1 MKKTL
6 LRALLPLV
14 AASAA
19 TAAEPAAEEI
29 GFEEFFTSGFEQTA
43 PLREM
48 LFDLSDVDGN
58 KKLSTREFRQS
69 IQGATQQT
77 DTFSPAEQQQLL
89 DEMMKKFAAAD
100 SDKDGFL
107 NREQGDA
114 LFAEYLKQN
123 ARRQFDKM
131 DSNKNGFLSFE
142 EQIDFYRQQT
152 EVYSPENL
160 DQKLD
165 ELNRQLKEMS
175 LKLDKME
182 ENPDVAAKHFLQ
194 NSIREQSAEEFY
206 IMDTDHNKMLTRQ
219 EYIDYTL
226 REQPELFTGSVD
238 DKDLAGALFDEMD
251 QNHRG
256 YLNEKEYVEAS
267 VRSVIEPISDE
278 LIDTEN

>member
-29 GFEEFFTSGFEQTA
+29 GFEEFFTSGFEKTA

-142 EQIDFYRQQT
+142 EQIDFSRRRM
-152 EVYSPENL
+152 EAFSSENL
-160 DQKLD
+160 AQKLE
-165 ELNRQLKEMS
+165 ELNLQ
-175 LKLDKME
+175 LDKMA
-182 ENPDVAAKHFLQ
+182 ENPAAAANRFLQ
-194 NSIREQSAEEFY
+194 NTVREQAAEEFF
-206 IMDTDHNKMLTRQ
+206 IMDTDRNNLLTKQ

>member
-29 GFEEFFTSGFEQTA
+29 GFEEFFTSGFEKTT

-100 SDKDGFL
+100 SDNDGFL

-114 LFAEYLKQN
+114 LFADYLKQN
-123 ARRQFDKM
+123 ARRQFDNM

-142 EQIDFYRQQT
+142 EQIDFSRRRM
-152 EVYSPENL
+152 EAFSSENL
-160 DQKLD
+160 AQKLE
-165 ELNRQLKEMS
+165 ELNLQ
-175 LKLDKME
+175 LDKMA
-182 ENPDVAAKHFLQ
+182 ENPAAAANLFLQ
-194 NSIREQSAEEFY
+194 NTVREQAAEEFF
-206 IMDTDHNKMLTRQ
+206 IMDTDRNNLLTKQ

-238 DKDLAGALFDEMD
+238 DKDLAGDLFDEMD

-256 YLNEKEYVEAS
+256 YLNEKEYVDAS
-267 VRSVIEPISDE
+267 VRSVLEPISDE

>member
-6 LRALLPLV
+6 LWALLPLV

-19 TAAEPAAEEI
+19 AAAEPAAEEI
-29 GFEEFFTSGFEQTA
+29 GFEEFFTSGFEKTA

-69 IQGATQQT
+69 IQGATQQSG
-77 DTFSPAEQQQLL
+77 TFSAEEQQQLL

-114 LFAEYLKQN
+114 LFADYLKQN
-123 ARRQFDKM
+123 ARRQFDNM

-142 EQIDFYRQQT
+142 EQIDFSRRRM
-152 EVYSPENL
+152 EAFSSENL
-160 DQKLD
+160 AQKLE
-165 ELNRQLKEMS
+165 ELNLQ
-175 LKLDKME
+175 LDKMA
-182 ENPDVAAKHFLQ
+182 ENPAEAANLFLQ
-194 NSIREQSAEEFY
+194 NTVREQAAEEFF
-206 IMDTDHNKMLTRQ
+206 IMDTDRNNLLTKQ

-238 DKDLAGALFDEMD
+238 DKDLAGDLFDEMD

-256 YLNEKEYVEAS
+256 YLNEKEYVDAS

>member
-6 LRALLPLV
+6 LWALLPLV

-29 GFEEFFTSGFEQTA
+29 GFEEFFTSGFEKTA

-114 LFAEYLKQN
+114 LFADYLKQN
-123 ARRQFDKM
+123 ARRQFDNM

-142 EQIDFYRQQT
+142 EQIDFSRRRM
-152 EVYSPENL
+152 EDFSSENL
-160 DQKLD
+160 AQKLE
-165 ELNRQLKEMS
+165 ELNLQ
-175 LKLDKME
+175 LDKMAE
-182 ENPDVAAKHFLQ
+182 DPAAAANLFLQ
-194 NSIREQSAEEFY
+194 NTVREQAAEEFF
-206 IMDTDHNKMLTRQ
+206 IMDTDRNNLLTKQ

-238 DKDLAGALFDEMD
+238 DKDLAGDLFDEMD

>member
-29 GFEEFFTSGFEQTA
+29 GFEEFFTSGFEKTA

-69 IQGATQQT
+69 IQGATQQSG
-77 DTFSPAEQQQLL
+77 TFSAEEQQQLL

-100 SDKDGFL
+100 SDNDGFL

-123 ARRQFDKM
+123 ARRQFDNM

-142 EQIDFYRQQT
+142 EQIDFSRRRM
-152 EVYSPENL
+152 EAFSSENL
-160 DQKLD
+160 AQKLE
-165 ELNRQLKEMS
+165 ELNLQ
-175 LKLDKME
+175 LDKMA
-182 ENPDVAAKHFLQ
+182 ENPAAAANRFLQ
-194 NSIREQSAEEFY
+194 NTVREQAAEEFF
-206 IMDTDHNKMLTRQ
+206 IMDTDRNNLLTKQ

-238 DKDLAGALFDEMD
+238 DKDLAGDLFDEMD

-256 YLNEKEYVEAS
+256 YLNEKEYVDAS

>member
-19 TAAEPAAEEI
+19 TAAEPAAVEI

-114 LFAEYLKQN
+114 LFADYLKQN

-142 EQIDFYRQQT
+142 EQIDFSRRRM
-152 EVYSPENL
+152 EAFSSENL
-160 DQKLD
+160 DQKLE
-165 ELNRQLKEMS
+165 ELNLQ
-175 LKLDKME
+175 LDKMA
-182 ENPDVAAKHFLQ
+182 ENPAAAANRFLQ
-194 NSIREQSAEEFY
+194 NTVREQAAEEFF
-206 IMDTDHNKMLTRQ
+206 IMDKDRNNMLTKQ
-219 EYIDYTL
+219 EYIDHML
-226 REQPELFTGSVD
+226 REQPELFTGSAD

-256 YLNEKEYVEAS
+256 YLNEKEYVDAS

>member
-6 LRALLPLV
+6 LWALLPLV

-29 GFEEFFTSGFEQTA
+29 GFEEFFTSGFEKTA

-114 LFAEYLKQN
+114 LFADYLKQN

-142 EQIDFYRQQT
+142 EQIDFSRRRM
-152 EVYSPENL
+152 EAFSSENL
-160 DQKLD
+160 AQKLE
-165 ELNRQLKEMS
+165 ELNLQ
-175 LKLDKME
+175 LDKMA
-182 ENPDVAAKHFLQ
+182 ENPAAAANLFLQ
-194 NSIREQSAEEFY
+194 NTVREQAAEEFF
-206 IMDTDHNKMLTRQ
+206 IMDTDRNNLLTKQ

-238 DKDLAGALFDEMD
+238 DKDLAGDLFDEMD

-256 YLNEKEYVEAS
+256 YLNEKEYVDAS

>member
-29 GFEEFFTSGFEQTA
+29 GFDEFFTNGFEQTA

-142 EQIDFYRQQT
+142 EQIDFSRRRM
-152 EVYSPENL
+152 EAFSSENL
-160 DQKLD
+160 DQKLE
-165 ELNRQLKEMS
+165 ELNLQ
-175 LKLDKME
+175 LDKMA
-182 ENPDVAAKHFLQ
+182 ENPAAAANRFLQ
-194 NSIREQSAEEFY
+194 NTVREQAAEEFF
-206 IMDTDHNKMLTRQ
+206 IMDTDRNNLLTKQ

-256 YLNEKEYVEAS
+256 YLNEKEYVDAS
-267 VRSVIEPISDE
+267 VRSVIEPIADE

>member
-29 GFEEFFTSGFEQTA
+29 GFEEFFTSGFEKTA

-100 SDKDGFL
+100 SDNDGFL

-114 LFAEYLKQN
+114 LFADYLKQN
-123 ARRQFDKM
+123 IRRQFDNM

-142 EQIDFYRQQT
+142 EQIDFSRRRM
-152 EVYSPENL
+152 EAFSSENL
-160 DQKLD
+160 AQKLE
-165 ELNRQLKEMS
+165 ELNLQ
-175 LKLDKME
+175 LDKMA
-182 ENPDVAAKHFLQ
+182 ENPAAAANLFLQ
-194 NSIREQSAEEFY
+194 NTVREQAAEEFF
-206 IMDTDHNKMLTRQ
+206 IMDTDRNNLLTKQ

-256 YLNEKEYVEAS
+256 YLNEKEYVDAS

>member
-29 GFEEFFTSGFEQTA
+29 GFEEFFTSGFEKTA

-100 SDKDGFL
+100 SDNDGFL

-114 LFAEYLKQN
+114 LFADYLKQN
-123 ARRQFDKM
+123 ARRQFDNM

-142 EQIDFYRQQT
+142 EQIDFSRRRM
-152 EVYSPENL
+152 EAFSSENL
-160 DQKLD
+160 AQKLE
-165 ELNRQLKEMS
+165 ELNLQ
-175 LKLDKME
+175 LDKMA
-182 ENPDVAAKHFLQ
+182 ENPAEAANLFLQ
-194 NSIREQSAEEFY
+194 NTVREQAAEEFF
-206 IMDTDHNKMLTRQ
+206 IMDTDRNNLLTKQ

-238 DKDLAGALFDEMD
+238 DKDLAGDLFDEMD

>member
-29 GFEEFFTSGFEQTA
+29 GFEEFFTSGFEKTA

-142 EQIDFYRQQT
+142 EQIDFSRRRM
-152 EVYSPENL
+152 EAFSSENL
-160 DQKLD
+160 AQKLE
-165 ELNRQLKEMS
+165 ELNLQ
-175 LKLDKME
+175 LDKMA
-182 ENPDVAAKHFLQ
+182 ENPAAAANRFLQ
-194 NSIREQSAEEFY
+194 NTVREQAAEEFF
-206 IMDTDHNKMLTRQ
+206 IMDTDRNNLLTKQ

-256 YLNEKEYVEAS
+256 YLNEKEYVDAS

>member
-29 GFEEFFTSGFEQTA
+29 GFEEFFTSGFEKTA

-123 ARRQFDKM
+123 VRRQFDNM

-142 EQIDFYRQQT
+142 EQIDFSRRRM
-152 EVYSPENL
+152 EAFSSENL
-160 DQKLD
+160 AQKLE
-165 ELNRQLKEMS
+165 ELNLQ
-175 LKLDKME
+175 LDKMA
-182 ENPDVAAKHFLQ
+182 ENPAAAANLFLQ
-194 NSIREQSAEEFY
+194 NTVREQAAEEFF
-206 IMDTDHNKMLTRQ
+206 IMDTDRNNLLTKQ
-219 EYIDYTL
+219 EYIVCRLQERDVIVQPNSRL
-226 REQPELFTGSVD
+226 FKAMRDGIREILSELKRIEKSSDVTNEMLD
-238 DKDLAGALFDEMD
+238 TINLLAKTYHDLE
-251 QNHRG
+251 
-256 YLNEKEYVEAS
+256 EK
-267 VRSVIEPISDE
+267 
-278 LIDTEN
+278 

>member
-29 GFEEFFTSGFEQTA
+29 GFEEFFTSGFEKTA

-100 SDKDGFL
+100 SDNDGFL

-123 ARRQFDKM
+123 ARRQFYKM

-142 EQIDFYRQQT
+142 EQIDFSRRRM
-152 EVYSPENL
+152 EAFSSENL
-160 DQKLD
+160 AQKLE
-165 ELNRQLKEMS
+165 ELNLQ
-175 LKLDKME
+175 LDKMA
-182 ENPDVAAKHFLQ
+182 ENPAEAANLFLQ
-194 NSIREQSAEEFY
+194 NTVREQAAEEFF
-206 IMDTDHNKMLTRQ
+206 IMDTDRNNLLTKQ

-238 DKDLAGALFDEMD
+238 DKDLAGDLFDEMD

>member
-29 GFEEFFTSGFEQTA
+29 GFDEFFTNGFEQTA

-142 EQIDFYRQQT
+142 EQIDFSRRRM
-152 EVYSPENL
+152 EAFSSENL
-160 DQKLD
+160 DQKLE
-165 ELNRQLKEMS
+165 ELNLQ
-175 LKLDKME
+175 LDKMA
-182 ENPDVAAKHFLQ
+182 ENPAAAANRFLQ
-194 NSIREQSAEEFY
+194 NTVREQAAEEFF
-206 IMDTDHNKMLTRQ
+206 IMDTDRNNLLTKQ

-256 YLNEKEYVEAS
+256 YLNEKEYVDAS

>member
-6 LRALLPLV
+6 LWALLPLV

-29 GFEEFFTSGFEQTA
+29 GFEEFFTSGFEKTA

-69 IQGATQQT
+69 IQGATQQSG
-77 DTFSPAEQQQLL
+77 TFSAEEQQQLL

-114 LFAEYLKQN
+114 LFADYLKQN

-142 EQIDFYRQQT
+142 EQIDFSRRRM
-152 EVYSPENL
+152 EAFSSENL
-160 DQKLD
+160 AQKLE
-165 ELNRQLKEMS
+165 ELNLQ
-175 LKLDKME
+175 LDKMA
-182 ENPDVAAKHFLQ
+182 ENPAAAANLFLQ
-194 NSIREQSAEEFY
+194 NTVREQAAEEFF
-206 IMDTDHNKMLTRQ
+206 IMDTDRNNLLTRQ

-238 DKDLAGALFDEMD
+238 DKDLAGDLFDEMD

>member
-29 GFEEFFTSGFEQTA
+29 GFEEFFTSGFEKTA

-114 LFAEYLKQN
+114 LFADYLKQN
-123 ARRQFDKM
+123 ARRQFDNM

-142 EQIDFYRQQT
+142 EQIDFSRRRM
-152 EVYSPENL
+152 EAFSSENL
-160 DQKLD
+160 AQKLE
-165 ELNRQLKEMS
+165 ELNLQ
-175 LKLDKME
+175 LDKMA
-182 ENPDVAAKHFLQ
+182 ENPAAAANLFLQ
-194 NSIREQSAEEFY
+194 NTVREQAAEEFF
-206 IMDTDHNKMLTRQ
+206 IMDTDRNNLLTKQ

-238 DKDLAGALFDEMD
+238 DKDLAGDLFDEMD

-256 YLNEKEYVEAS
+256 YLNEKEYVDAS

>member
-29 GFEEFFTSGFEQTA
+29 GFEEFFTSGFEKTA

-100 SDKDGFL
+100 SDNDGFL

-114 LFAEYLKQN
+114 LFADYLKQN
-123 ARRQFDKM
+123 ARRQFDNM

-142 EQIDFYRQQT
+142 EQIDFSRRRM
-152 EVYSPENL
+152 EDFSSENL
-160 DQKLD
+160 AQKLE
-165 ELNRQLKEMS
+165 ELNLQ
-175 LKLDKME
+175 LDKMA
-182 ENPDVAAKHFLQ
+182 ENPAAAANLFLQ
-194 NSIREQSAEEFY
+194 NTVREQAAEEFF
-206 IMDTDHNKMLTRQ
+206 IMDTDRNNLLTKQ

-238 DKDLAGALFDEMD
+238 DKDLAGDLFDEMD

-256 YLNEKEYVEAS
+256 YLNEKEYVDAS

>member
-29 GFEEFFTSGFEQTA
+29 GFEEFFTSGFEKTA

-69 IQGATQQT
+69 IQGATQQSG
-77 DTFSPAEQQQLL
+77 TFSAEEQQQLL

-114 LFAEYLKQN
+114 LFADYLKQN
-123 ARRQFDKM
+123 ARRQFDNM

-142 EQIDFYRQQT
+142 EQIDFSRRRM
-152 EVYSPENL
+152 EDFSSENL
-160 DQKLD
+160 AQKLE
-165 ELNRQLKEMS
+165 ELNLQ
-175 LKLDKME
+175 LDKMA
-182 ENPDVAAKHFLQ
+182 ENPAAAANLFLQ
-194 NSIREQSAEEFY
+194 NTVREQAAEEFF
-206 IMDTDHNKMLTRQ
+206 IMDTDRNNLLTKQ

-238 DKDLAGALFDEMD
+238 DKDLAGDLFDEMD

-256 YLNEKEYVEAS
+256 YLNEKEYVDAS

>member
-19 TAAEPAAEEI
+19 TAAEPAVEEI
-29 GFEEFFTSGFEQTA
+29 GFEEFFTSGFEKTA

-100 SDKDGFL
+100 SDNDGFL
-107 NREQGDA
+107 NHEQGDA
-114 LFAEYLKQN
+114 LFADYLKQN
-123 ARRQFDKM
+123 ARRQFDNM

-142 EQIDFYRQQT
+142 EQIDFSRRRM
-152 EVYSPENL
+152 EAFSSENL
-160 DQKLD
+160 AQKLE
-165 ELNRQLKEMS
+165 ELNLQ
-175 LKLDKME
+175 LDKMA
-182 ENPDVAAKHFLQ
+182 ENPVAAANLFLQ
-194 NSIREQSAEEFY
+194 NTVREQAAEEFF
-206 IMDTDHNKMLTRQ
+206 IMDTDRNNLLTKQ

-238 DKDLAGALFDEMD
+238 DKDLAGDLFDEMD

>member
-29 GFEEFFTSGFEQTA
+29 GFEEFFTSGFEKTA

-69 IQGATQQT
+69 IQGATQQSG
-77 DTFSPAEQQQLL
+77 TFSAEEQQQLL

-100 SDKDGFL
+100 SDNDGFL

-114 LFAEYLKQN
+114 LFADYLKQN
-123 ARRQFDKM
+123 ARRQFDNM

-142 EQIDFYRQQT
+142 EQIDFSRRRM
-152 EVYSPENL
+152 EAFSSENL
-160 DQKLD
+160 AQKLE
-165 ELNRQLKEMS
+165 ELNLQ
-175 LKLDKME
+175 LDKMA
-182 ENPDVAAKHFLQ
+182 ENPAAAANLFLQ
-194 NSIREQSAEEFY
+194 NTVREQAAEEFF
-206 IMDTDHNKMLTRQ
+206 IMDTDRNNLLTKQ

-256 YLNEKEYVEAS
+256 YLNEKEYVDAS

>member
-29 GFEEFFTSGFEQTA
+29 GFEEFFTSGFEKTA

-100 SDKDGFL
+100 SDNDGFL

-114 LFAEYLKQN
+114 LFADYLKQN
-123 ARRQFDKM
+123 ARRQFDNM

-142 EQIDFYRQQT
+142 EQIDFSRRRM
-152 EVYSPENL
+152 EAFSSENL
-160 DQKLD
+160 AQKLE
-165 ELNRQLKEMS
+165 ELNLQ
-175 LKLDKME
+175 LDKMA
-182 ENPDVAAKHFLQ
+182 ENPAAAANLFLQ
-194 NSIREQSAEEFY
+194 NTVREQAAEEFF
-206 IMDTDHNKMLTRQ
+206 IMDTDHNNLLTKQ

-238 DKDLAGALFDEMD
+238 DKDLAGDLFDEMD

-256 YLNEKEYVEAS
+256 YLNEKEYVDAS

>member
-29 GFEEFFTSGFEQTA
+29 GFEEFFTSGFEKTA

-100 SDKDGFL
+100 SDNDGFL

-114 LFAEYLKQN
+114 LFADYLKQN
-123 ARRQFDKM
+123 ARRQFDNM

-142 EQIDFYRQQT
+142 EQIDFSRRRM
-152 EVYSPENL
+152 EAFSSENL
-160 DQKLD
+160 AQKLE
-165 ELNRQLKEMS
+165 ELNLQ
-175 LKLDKME
+175 LDKMA
-182 ENPDVAAKHFLQ
+182 ENPAEAANLFLQ
-194 NSIREQSAEEFY
+194 NTVREQAAEEFF
-206 IMDTDHNKMLTRQ
+206 IMDTDRNNLLTKQ

-238 DKDLAGALFDEMD
+238 DKDLAGDLFDEMD

-267 VRSVIEPISDE
+267 VRSVLEPISDE

>member
-29 GFEEFFTSGFEQTA
+29 GFEEFFTSGFEKTA

-100 SDKDGFL
+100 SDNDGFL

-114 LFAEYLKQN
+114 LFADYLKQN
-123 ARRQFDKM
+123 ARRQFDNM

-142 EQIDFYRQQT
+142 EQIDFSRRRM
-152 EVYSPENL
+152 EAFSSENL
-160 DQKLD
+160 AQKLE
-165 ELNRQLKEMS
+165 ELNLQ
-175 LKLDKME
+175 LDKMA
-182 ENPDVAAKHFLQ
+182 ENPAAAANLFLQ
-194 NSIREQSAEEFY
+194 NTVREQAAEEFF
-206 IMDTDHNKMLTRQ
+206 IMDTDRNNLLTKQ

-238 DKDLAGALFDEMD
+238 DKDLAGDLFDEMD

-256 YLNEKEYVEAS
+256 YLNEKEYVDAS

>member
-29 GFEEFFTSGFEQTA
+29 GFEEFFTSGFEKTA

-142 EQIDFYRQQT
+142 EQIDFSRRRM
-152 EVYSPENL
+152 EAFSSENL
-160 DQKLD
+160 AQKLE
-165 ELNRQLKEMS
+165 ELNLQ
-175 LKLDKME
+175 LDKMA
-182 ENPDVAAKHFLQ
+182 ENPAAAANRFLQ
-194 NSIREQSAEEFY
+194 NTVREQAAEEFF
-206 IMDTDHNKMLTRQ
+206 IMDTDRNNLLTKQ

-256 YLNEKEYVEAS
+256 YLNEKEYVDAS
-267 VRSVIEPISDE
+267 VRSVIEPVSDE

>member
-29 GFEEFFTSGFEQTA
+29 GFEEFFTNGFEQTA

-142 EQIDFYRQQT
+142 EQIDFSRRRM
-152 EVYSPENL
+152 EAFSSENL
-160 DQKLD
+160 DQKLE
-165 ELNRQLKEMS
+165 ELNLQ
-175 LKLDKME
+175 LDKMA
-182 ENPDVAAKHFLQ
+182 ENPAA
-194 NSIREQSAEEFY
+194 A
-206 IMDTDHNKMLTRQ
+206 
-219 EYIDYTL
+219 
-226 REQPELFTGSVD
+226 
-238 DKDLAGALFDEMD
+238 A
-251 QNHRG
+251 HR
-256 YLNEKEYVEAS
+256 
-267 VRSVIEPISDE
+267 I
-278 LIDTEN
+278 

>member
-29 GFEEFFTSGFEQTA
+29 GFEEFFTSGFEKTA

-100 SDKDGFL
+100 SDNDGFL

-114 LFAEYLKQN
+114 LFADYLKQN
-123 ARRQFDKM
+123 ARRQFDNM

-142 EQIDFYRQQT
+142 EQIDFSRRRM
-152 EVYSPENL
+152 EAFSSENL
-160 DQKLD
+160 AQKLE
-165 ELNRQLKEMS
+165 ELNLQ
-175 LKLDKME
+175 LDKMA
-182 ENPDVAAKHFLQ
+182 ENPAEAANLFLQ
-194 NSIREQSAEEFY
+194 NTVREQAAEEFF
-206 IMDTDHNKMLTRQ
+206 ILDTDRNNLLTKQ

-238 DKDLAGALFDEMD
+238 DKDLAGDLFDEMD

>member
-29 GFEEFFTSGFEQTA
+29 GFEEFFTNGFEQTA

-48 LFDLSDVDGN
+48 LFDLSDVDSN

-69 IQGATQQT
+69 IQGAMQQT

-89 DEMMKKFAAAD
+89 GEMMKKFTAAD

-107 NREQGDA
+107 NREQSNA

-123 ARRQFDKM
+123 VRRQFDNM

-142 EQIDFYRQQT
+142 EQIDFSRRRM
-152 EVYSPENL
+152 EAFSSENL
-160 DQKLD
+160 AQKLE
-165 ELNRQLKEMS
+165 ELNLQ
-175 LKLDKME
+175 LDKMA
-182 ENPDVAAKHFLQ
+182 ENPAAAANLFLQ
-194 NSIREQSAEEFY
+194 NTVREQAAEEFF
-206 IMDTDHNKMLTRQ
+206 IMDTDRNNLLTKQ

-256 YLNEKEYVEAS
+256 YLNEKEYVDAS

>member
-29 GFEEFFTSGFEQTA
+29 GFEEFFTSGFEQTE

-100 SDKDGFL
+100 SDNDGFL

-114 LFAEYLKQN
+114 LFADYLKQN

-142 EQIDFYRQQT
+142 EQIDFSRRRM
-152 EVYSPENL
+152 EAFSSENL
-160 DQKLD
+160 AQKLE
-165 ELNRQLKEMS
+165 ELNLQ
-175 LKLDKME
+175 LDKMA
-182 ENPDVAAKHFLQ
+182 ENPAAAANRFLQ

-219 EYIDYTL
+219 EYIDYMI

-256 YLNEKEYVEAS
+256 YLNEKEYVDAS

>member
-29 GFEEFFTSGFEQTA
+29 GFDEFFTNGFEQTA

-100 SDKDGFL
+100 SDNDGFL

-114 LFAEYLKQN
+114 LFADYLKQN
-123 ARRQFDKM
+123 ARRQFDNM

-142 EQIDFYRQQT
+142 EQIDFSRRRM
-152 EVYSPENL
+152 EAFSSENL
-160 DQKLD
+160 AQKLE
-165 ELNRQLKEMS
+165 ELNLQ
-175 LKLDKME
+175 LDKMA
-182 ENPDVAAKHFLQ
+182 ENPAAAANRFLQ
-194 NSIREQSAEEFY
+194 NTVREQAAEEFF
-206 IMDTDHNKMLTRQ
+206 IMDTDRNNLLTKQ

-256 YLNEKEYVEAS
+256 YLNEKEYVDAS

>member
-29 GFEEFFTSGFEQTA
+29 GFEEFFTSGFEKTA

-100 SDKDGFL
+100 SDNDGFL

-114 LFAEYLKQN
+114 LFADYLKQN
-123 ARRQFDKM
+123 ARRQFDNM

-142 EQIDFYRQQT
+142 EQIDFSRRRM
-152 EVYSPENL
+152 EAFSSENL
-160 DQKLD
+160 AQKLE
-165 ELNRQLKEMS
+165 ELNLQ
-175 LKLDKME
+175 LDKMA
-182 ENPDVAAKHFLQ
+182 ENPAAAANLFLQ
-194 NSIREQSAEEFY
+194 NTVREQAAEEFF
-206 IMDTDHNKMLTRQ
+206 IMDTDRNNLLTKQ

-256 YLNEKEYVEAS
+256 YLNEKEYVDAS

>member
-29 GFEEFFTSGFEQTA
+29 GFEEFFTSGFEKTA

-114 LFAEYLKQN
+114 LFADYLKQN
-123 ARRQFDKM
+123 ARRQFDNM

-142 EQIDFYRQQT
+142 EQIDFSRRRM
-152 EVYSPENL
+152 EAFSSENL
-160 DQKLD
+160 AQKLE
-165 ELNRQLKEMS
+165 ELNLQ
-175 LKLDKME
+175 LDKMT
-182 ENPDVAAKHFLQ
+182 ENPAAAANLFLQ
-194 NSIREQSAEEFY
+194 NTVREQAAEEFF
-206 IMDTDHNKMLTRQ
+206 IMDTDRNNLLTKQ

-226 REQPELFTGSVD
+226 REQPELFTGSAD
-238 DKDLAGALFDEMD
+238 DKDLAGDLFDEMD

>member
-29 GFEEFFTSGFEQTA
+29 GFEEFFTSGFEKTA

-114 LFAEYLKQN
+114 LFADYLKQN
-123 ARRQFDKM
+123 IRRQFDNM

-142 EQIDFYRQQT
+142 EQIDFSRRRM
-152 EVYSPENL
+152 EAFSSENL
-160 DQKLD
+160 VQKLE
-165 ELNRQLKEMS
+165 ELNLQ
-175 LKLDKME
+175 LDKMA
-182 ENPDVAAKHFLQ
+182 ENPAAAANRFLQ
-194 NSIREQSAEEFY
+194 NTVREQAAEEFF
-206 IMDTDHNKMLTRQ
+206 IMDTDRNNLLTKQ

-256 YLNEKEYVEAS
+256 YLNEKEYVDAS
-267 VRSVIEPISDE
+267 VRSVLEPISDE

>member
-6 LRALLPLV
+6 LWALLPLV

-29 GFEEFFTSGFEQTA
+29 GFEEFFTSGFEKTA

-100 SDKDGFL
+100 SDNDGFL

-114 LFAEYLKQN
+114 LFADYLKQN
-123 ARRQFDKM
+123 ARRQFDNM

-142 EQIDFYRQQT
+142 EQIDFSRRRM
-152 EVYSPENL
+152 EAFSSENL
-160 DQKLD
+160 AQKLE
-165 ELNRQLKEMS
+165 ELNLQ
-175 LKLDKME
+175 LDKMA
-182 ENPDVAAKHFLQ
+182 ENPAAAANLFLQ
-194 NSIREQSAEEFY
+194 NTVREQAAEEFF
-206 IMDTDHNKMLTRQ
+206 IMDTDRNNLLTKQ

-256 YLNEKEYVEAS
+256 YLNEKEYVDAS

>member
-6 LRALLPLV
+6 LWALLPLV

-29 GFEEFFTSGFEQTA
+29 GFEEFFTSGFEKTA

-77 DTFSPAEQQQLL
+77 DTFSAEEQQQLL

-142 EQIDFYRQQT
+142 EQIDFSRRRM
-152 EVYSPENL
+152 EAFSSENL
-160 DQKLD
+160 AQKLE
-165 ELNRQLKEMS
+165 ELNLQ
-175 LKLDKME
+175 LDKMA
-182 ENPDVAAKHFLQ
+182 ENPAAAANRFLQ
-194 NSIREQSAEEFY
+194 NTVREQAAEEFF
-206 IMDTDHNKMLTRQ
+206 IMDTDRNNLLTKQ

-256 YLNEKEYVEAS
+256 YLNEKEYVDAS

>member
-29 GFEEFFTSGFEQTA
+29 GFEEFFTSGFEKTA

-100 SDKDGFL
+100 SDNDGFL

-114 LFAEYLKQN
+114 LFADYLKQN

-142 EQIDFYRQQT
+142 EQIDFSRRRM
-152 EVYSPENL
+152 EAFSSENL
-160 DQKLD
+160 AQKLE
-165 ELNRQLKEMS
+165 ELNLQ
-175 LKLDKME
+175 LDKMA
-182 ENPDVAAKHFLQ
+182 ENPAAAANLFLQ
-194 NSIREQSAEEFY
+194 NTVREQAAEEFF
-206 IMDTDHNKMLTRQ
+206 IMDTDRNNLLTKQ

-238 DKDLAGALFDEMD
+238 DKDLAGDLFDEMD

-256 YLNEKEYVEAS
+256 YLNEKEYVDAS